1 MSFNPQAE
9 AAFVKISF
17 VQRIDELSK
26 RFSNYDQRME
36 KFDKK
41 QILFILNKLGYD
53 FKYVDR
59 SFLYKVTISDNVI
72 AHVIFD
78 LKYGIFLTYF
88 LMSVNGDFI
97 NISSGNL
104 ASIYRYLI
112 GDKEADITAPNFTN
126 YQDFEEISKSI
137 LSIYEDFKTEFLK
150 QIVN

>member
-17 VQRIDELSK
+17 VQRIVELSK

-41 QILFILNKLGYD
+41 QILYILNKLGYD

-59 SFLYKVTISDNVI
+59 SFLYKASISDSVI

-88 LMSVNGDFI
+88 LISVNGVFI
-97 NISSGNL
+97 NLDSGNL
-104 ASIYRYLI
+104 AFIYRHLI
-112 GDKEADITAPNFTN
+112 GDKEADITAPNFNN
-126 YQDFEEISKSI
+126 YEDFEEISKSI

-150 QIVN
+150 QMVN